1 MASKIQWNDEY
12 WLLLMQLY
20 LKKPVGVKPLYS
32 RPMVDLSLELHI
44 PPRYIYRQMVRLRNL
59 DTPRIERLWNT
70 FSNNPRKLSRMA
82 KLFRGM
88 NGFNNAEVFYEGVE
102 VKETFETLFKPIPG
116 KENFI
121 PIMLI
126 IILDLYFILTPNT
139 MVEDTPEIKSLAK
152 MMGIRTSLIIE
163 VMDIFQVLDPCLRR
177 TDMPD
182 SCLAV
187 PCKQVWQRFGNDDPT
202 RLAAYAAQLHEY
214 FR

>member
-1 MASKIQWNDEY
+1 MASKIHWNDEY

-44 PPRYIYRQMVRLRNL
+44 PPKYVYRQMVRLRNL

-102 VKETFETLFKPIPG
+102 VKETFETLFKPIPQ

-126 IILDLYFILTPNT
+126 IILDLYFRLTPNT
-139 MVEDTPEIKSLAK
+139 MVKETPEVRDLASLMK
-152 MMGIRTSLIIE
+152 VPTTLIVDVLE
-163 VMDIFQVLDPCLRR
+163 IFQHCDPYLRR
-177 TDMPD
+177 RDVIVHP
-182 SCLAV
+182 L
-187 PCKQVWQRFGNDDPT
+187 
-202 RLAAYAAQLHEY
+202 LAACQQIWERYGNMDTRQLASYALQLKAY
-214 FR
+214 YA

>member
-1 MASKIQWNDEY
+1 MASKIHWNDEY

-44 PPRYIYRQMVRLRNL
+44 PPKYVYRQMVRLRNL

-102 VKETFETLFKPIPG
+102 VKETFETLFKPIPQ